1 MKILFILLTSLCFAQ
16 NIPEVLEHK
25 NTKAAASM
33 HGTSGSVIVID
44 PKARSKDL
52 AQAFSILRKDKPS
65 LRITVAT
72 TNGILNGVTEVVP
85 SEGGTLVLIKMLSA
99 QGSQTAILPVEQ
111 IMEIG
116 YTP

>member
-1 MKILFILLTSLCFAQ
+1 MKTLFILLTSLCFAQ

-25 NTKAAASM
+25 STKAAVIM

-44 PKARSKDL
+44 PKARATDL
-52 AQAFSILRKDKPS
+52 AQAFNILRKDKPS

-72 TNGILNGVTEVVP
+72 TNGILNGVMELQA
-85 SEGGTLVLIKMLSA
+85 SEGGTLILIKTLST
-99 QGSQTAILPVEQ
+99 QGSQTTIIPVEQ